1 MKQKL
6 WNTLLQWNP
15 IQRYNMFLYNYSN
28 NEYSQH
34 GEDGILKEIF
44 KRLEVPDT
52 LSSWAVEFGAWDGKY
67 LSNAFALVLRG
78 WSVVMIEGDE
88 EKYKDLLDTA
98 KEYPL
103 ITPIQAWIS
112 QFDYQDKSLYKL
124 LQQTNCPKDFELL
137 SIDIDS
143 YDSDVWDTFHT
154 YTPKVVI
161 IETNSSAPVG
171 VKWRHHIPAGEP
183 ISKGST
189 FTTTLE
195 IGMNKGYTL
204 VHYTGN
210 AIFVRND
217 LISKLNV
224 PQQILDNPN
233 ILKVI

>member
-1 MKQKL
+1 
-6 WNTLLQWNP
+6 
-15 IQRYNMFLYNYSN
+15 MFLNNYSK

-34 GEDGILKEIF
+34 GEDGVLKEIF
-44 KRLEVPDT
+44 TRLEVTDE
-52 LSSWAVEFGAWDGKY
+52 LSSWAVEFGAWDGKF
-67 LSNAFALVLRG
+67 LNNAFALVMRG
-78 WSVVMIEGDE
+78 WSAVMIEGDP
-88 EKYKDLLDTA
+88 EKYKDLLNTA
-98 KEYPL
+98 KEHPS
-103 ITPIQAWIS
+103 ITPIEAWIS

-124 LQQTNCPKDFELL
+124 LQQTNCPIDFELL

-171 VKWRHHIPAGEP
+171 VKWRHHTPEGES
-183 ISKGST
+183 ISRGST

-195 IGMNKGYTL
+195 IGINKGYTL

-217 LISKLNV
+217 LVDKLNV
-224 PQQILDNPN
+224 PQEILDNPN
-233 ILKVI
+233 ILK